1 LTTRHARV
9 TGDSH
14 EWFSSGFI
22 KRTG

>member
-14 EWFSSGFI
+14 KWFSSGFI
-22 KRTG
+22 KSTG

>member
-22 KRTG
+22 KSTG